1 MIILD
6 TDHLTVLKYPNDSN
20 HRMLLQHMDHRSS
33 DQDFVTTVITVEE
46 QMRGWLAFIHKA
58 REIHQQ
64 VPAYDQLIS
73 LFDFFSRLTI
83 LPFCQQAAD
92 AFQTL
97 RKQKVRIGAMDLKI
111 AAIAMTHNARLLS
124 ANLRD
129 FQKVENLRVE
139 NWLTI

>member
-20 HRMLLQHMDHRSS
+20 HRMLLQHMDRSS
-33 DQDFVTTVITVEE
+33 DQDFVTTGITVEE

-58 REIHQQ
+58 REIYQQ
-64 VPAYDQLIS
+64 MPAY
-73 LFDFFSRLTI
+73 
-83 LPFCQQAAD
+83 
-92 AFQTL
+92 
-97 RKQKVRIGAMDLKI
+97 
-111 AAIAMTHNARLLS
+111 AMTHNGRLLS

-129 FQKVENLRVE
+129 FQKIENLRVE